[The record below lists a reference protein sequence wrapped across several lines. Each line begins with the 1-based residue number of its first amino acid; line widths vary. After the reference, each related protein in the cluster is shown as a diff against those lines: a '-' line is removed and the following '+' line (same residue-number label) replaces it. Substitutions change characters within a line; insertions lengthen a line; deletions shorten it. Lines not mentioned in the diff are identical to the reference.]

1 MPAGY
6 APRLPL
12 RVDPVDGPYGL
23 LRSQL
28 AVARQN
34 FKMLLLTIPGERMMD
49 PGYGVGLKQ
58 YLFESNTPTTHA
70 VINDRIVE
78 QVKRYMNYI
87 QLNRIDFSTPQNS
100 PDLFPYTLS
109 VSINF
114 TIPGLQTS
122 TTLQIDFE
130 N

>member
-1 MPAGY
+1 MAAGY

-12 RVDPVDGPYGL
+12 RVDEVDGPYGL
-23 LRSQL
+23 ITSQVEL
-28 AVARQN
+28 ARQN
-34 FKMLLLTIPGERMMD
+34 FKMLLLTIPGERMMN
-49 PGYGVGLKQ
+49 PNYGVGLKQ
-58 YLFESNTPTTHA
+58 YLFESNTPATHA
-70 VINDRIVE
+70 AINDRIVS
-78 QVKRYMNYI
+78 QVRRYMNYI
-87 QLNRIDFSTPQNS
+87 QLNKIDFSAPEDS

-114 TIPGLQTS
+114 SIPSLQTS